1 MLDNQLIRRDLDC
14 FPSVS
19 GTPLSGD
26 GRACKTDRKLCREP
40 RYRICSGLV
49 EFPRVQRSMSQL
61 VGYARV
67 STAEQSPTSQLD
79 ALKVA
84 GCDRVF
90 TETAS
95 GAQRNRPEL
104 HQALDYMR
112 KGDVLVVWRLDRLA
126 RSVRQLVDTA
136 ADLHARGIEM
146 RSLHDAIDTSTATGR
161 LTFHLFAALAEFE
174 RDVIRDRTA
183 IGLAAARARGRK
195 GGRPRKLA
203 QKDQDL
209 ARALLTE
216 GSTPFAEVARRVR
229 VAPSTLYGYFPGGR
243 YGELPPDNQVARKSK
258 A

>member
-1 MLDNQLIRRDLDC
+1 MRKIKDR
-14 FPSVS
+14 FPTVS
-19 GTPLSGD
+19 GTVLLAD
-26 GRACKTDRKLCREP
+26 DWNHKTDRKLYREP
-40 RYRICSGLV
+40 CHRICYGYV
-49 EFPRVQRSMSQL
+49 EFPRVRRSMSQL
-61 VGYARV
+61 IGYARV
-67 STAEQSPTSQLD
+67 STSEQSPASQLD
-79 ALKVA
+79 ALKAA
-84 GCDRVF
+84 GCERVF

-112 KGDVLVVWRLDRLA
+112 EGDVLVVWRLDRLA

-136 ADLHARGIEM
+136 ANLHARGIEL

-183 IGLAAARARGRK
+183 IALAAARVRGKK
-195 GGRPRKLA
+195 GGRPRKLG

-209 ARALLTE
+209 ARALLVE
-216 GSTPFAEVARRVR
+216 GSTSFVEVARRVC

-243 YGELPPDNQVARKSK
+243 FGELPPNYQTARKLK
-258 A
+258 M